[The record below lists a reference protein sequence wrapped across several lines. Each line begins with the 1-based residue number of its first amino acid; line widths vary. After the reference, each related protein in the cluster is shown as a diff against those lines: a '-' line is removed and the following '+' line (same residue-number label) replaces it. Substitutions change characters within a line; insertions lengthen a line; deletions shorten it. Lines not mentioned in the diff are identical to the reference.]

1 MFIPEVLS
9 AHPGSGAAILRYGN
23 FHEHARNAVQMSEEV
38 LSPGA
43 NSNPV
48 ADRIM
53 VHTVYSTDCMG
64 QTLVQTFKL
73 LVARHGGRVI
83 FKFDPIV
90 VESSTKNLTVRTAK
104 S

>member
-1 MFIPEVLS
+1 
-9 AHPGSGAAILRYGN
+9 
-23 FHEHARNAVQMSEEV
+23 
-38 LSPGA
+38 
-43 NSNPV
+43 
-48 ADRIM
+48 M